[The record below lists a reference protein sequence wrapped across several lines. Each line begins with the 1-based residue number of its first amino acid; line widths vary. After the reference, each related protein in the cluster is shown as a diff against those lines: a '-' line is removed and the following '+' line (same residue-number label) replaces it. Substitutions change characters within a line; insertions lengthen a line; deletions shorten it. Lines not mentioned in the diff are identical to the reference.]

1 MSESILR
8 DETVIVKFLP
18 NTRNGILDPK
28 HPLYGGLS
36 SNASI
41 AVPAP
46 IMRRKLDGLFSK
58 EELAVLS
65 KKLSG
70 EDLRPTSEFWREYRK
85 DELGMNIGV
94 FPIFLKKEGLL
105 LNKKD
110 AVDYIKIRILENTP
124 IVAPS
129 PSEVKNKE
137 SEYRFVLVKQG
148 ELHREDIKKI
158 TWKKKA
164 VKFHTKYEDDE
175 RILQHVLRSFNKS
188 VGSSHKLPF
197 LQNETWKLV
206 EAEPQLFVKAMEDE
220 FLDEKVLIYDLLKE
234 NLLTSSNKLFFSLE
248 NDPLRLEGDRNDLE
262 GAARYLA
269 SGVGQD
275 LRVELEAKLKLK
287 LQ

>member
-46 IMRRKLDGLFSK
+46 IMRRKLDKLFTK
-58 EELAVLS
+58 EEIAVLS
-65 KKLSG
+65 KELSG
-70 EDLRPTSEFWREYRK
+70 EDLRPTSPFWREYRK

-105 LNKKD
+105 LNKKEALD
-110 AVDYIKIRILENTP
+110 FIKIRILENTP

-129 PSEVKNKE
+129 QAQIKNKE
-137 SEYRFVLVKQG
+137 SEYRFVLIKQK
-148 ELHREDIKKI
+148 ELHKEDIQKI
-158 TWKKKA
+158 GWKKKA
-164 VKFHTKYEDDE
+164 VKLHTKFEDDE
-175 RILQHVLRSFNKS
+175 RILRHILRTFNRS
-188 VGSSHKLPF
+188 VGSTHRLPF

-206 EAEPQLFVKAMEDE
+206 EAEPKLFVKAMEDE
-220 FLDEKVLIYDLLKE
+220 FLEEKVLVYDLLKE
-234 NLLTSSNKLFFSLE
+234 NLLTSSNKLFFNME
-248 NDPLRLEGDRNDLE
+248 NDPLKLEGDRNDLE
-262 GAARYLA
+262 GASRYLA
-269 SGVGQD
+269 SGVGQEER
-275 LRVELEAKLKLK
+275 LELEAKLKLK
-287 LQ
+287 LE